1 MIDYRKLPEWL
12 NVKIEA
18 NTLYLWGTPKKV
30 DIGEIVIEI
39 IDVRDLIIRE
49 FIISV
54 SQFSSFN
61 IDLPSTD
68 QKRSNKIDNKI

>member
-18 NTLYLWGTPKKV
+18 NTLYLLGTPKKV

-54 SQFSSFN
+54 S
-61 IDLPSTD
+61 
-68 QKRSNKIDNKI
+68 